1 MKNRDQINLHPTAIV
16 HPEANIGR
24 DTTIGPYCIIGKNVT
39 IGNNVK
45 LHAHVNVD
53 GKTTIG
59 DHCEIFPFASI
70 GTIPQDLKYH
80 GEAAE
85 LIIGHHNTIREH
97 VTMNIGTAGD
107 QCLTQVGNHCLFMVG
122 SHVAHD
128 CIVGNHVILANN
140 ASLAG
145 HVTVGDHVIIGGLC
159 GIHQF
164 VRIGKHAMIGGV
176 CPVVKDVLPYTVVTS
191 DRAKLAGLNLIGL
204 KRRGFDR
211 HEISD
216 LRQAYKVLFKTTG
229 SFDERLKTT
238 VSLFPNN
245 NLVKHL
251 LEFIHT
257 DSKRNITTSLTKE
270 TV

>member
-1 MKNRDQINLHPTAIV
+1 MQNRDQINLHPTAIV

-39 IGNNVK
+39 IGDNVK
-45 LHAHVNVD
+45 LHSHVNID

-59 DHCEIFPFASI
+59 DYCEIFPFASI

-97 VTMNIGTAGD
+97 VTMNIGTSGD
-107 QCLTQVGNHCLFMVG
+107 RCLTQVGNHCLFMMG

-128 CIVGNHVILANN
+128 CIIGDHVILANN
-140 ASLAG
+140 VALAG
-145 HVTVGDHVIIGGLC
+145 HVSVGDHAIIGGLC

-164 VRIGKHAMIGGV
+164 VRIGKHAMIGGGSAV
-176 CPVVKDVLPYTVVTS
+176 ARDVLPFTVVNST
-191 DRAKLAGLNLIGL
+191 RAKVAGLNLIGL
-204 KRRGFDR
+204 KRRGFKR
-211 HEISD
+211 NEISD
-216 LRQAYKVLFKTTG
+216 LRQAYKLLFQTSGT
-229 SFDERLKTT
+229 FDDRLKTAT
-238 VSLFPNN
+238 SLYPDS
-245 NLVKHL
+245 NLVQQF
-251 LEFIHT
+251 LEFINT
-257 DSKRNITTSLTKE
+257 DSKRKIITSLTKE